1 MEEIQRL
8 QASRRGHKSH
18 LTKVLNKANEILK
31 IDHSQANQM
40 ALTTLETALEQLTK
54 KQQLI
59 PSLDEKIA
67 AKITDSKELETEI
80 YESEELHYDL
90 KEKINH
96 IRKYIQL
103 SSLLSQSNQPAQE
116 NQPSTLITS
125 PETSPITHE
134 SPSTAV
140 NTNDVSN
147 ETGGPP
153 PTQQNSTNMSTQ
165 PSTQSS
171 PTASVPPQNI
181 CRLPK
186 LSLPIFSGNPLE
198 WQSFW
203 DSFDTAVHRNP
214 TLTGIQRFNYLKA
227 QLMGEALQ
235 TIAGFPLTNNN
246 YDQAVNLLKDRF
258 GQPHK
263 IVNAHMHALLE
274 VSPPSENLDS
284 FRGFYDTTGCIKKK

>member
-59 PSLDEKIA
+59 QSLDEKIA

-246 YDQAVNLLKDRF
+246 LLNLL
-258 GQPHK
+258 
-263 IVNAHMHALLE
+263 
-274 VSPPSENLDS
+274 NLS
-284 FRGFYDTTGCIKKK
+284 

>member
-59 PSLDEKIA
+59 QSLDEKIA

-90 KEKINH
+90 EEKINH

-116 NQPSTLITS
+116 NQK
-125 PETSPITHE
+125 PITHE

-153 PTQQNSTNMSTQ
+153 PTIITY
-165 PSTQSS
+165 
-171 PTASVPPQNI
+171 
-181 CRLPK
+181 C
-186 LSLPIFSGNPLE
+186 
-198 WQSFW
+198 
-203 DSFDTAVHRNP
+203 
-214 TLTGIQRFNYLKA
+214 
-227 QLMGEALQ
+227 
-235 TIAGFPLTNNN
+235 
-246 YDQAVNLLKDRF
+246 
-258 GQPHK
+258 
-263 IVNAHMHALLE
+263 
-274 VSPPSENLDS
+274 
-284 FRGFYDTTGCIKKK
+284 